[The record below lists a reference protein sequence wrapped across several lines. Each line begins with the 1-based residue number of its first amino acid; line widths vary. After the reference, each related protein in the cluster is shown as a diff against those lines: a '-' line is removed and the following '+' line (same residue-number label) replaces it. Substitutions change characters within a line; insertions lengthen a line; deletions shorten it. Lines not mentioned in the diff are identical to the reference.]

1 MTKNIIIVD
10 KEFERIKYII
20 NNVINSIGEN
30 NIKIF
35 VASTIDEVRKICVIN
50 NIKLILIFKDLKRI
64 GDIFNKYNILYY
76 RKYY

>member
-10 KEFERIKYII
+10 KELERIKYII
-20 NNVINSIGEN
+20 NNIINSIGEN

-50 NIKLILIFKDLKRI
+50 NINPAFLSSTRLSCSIII
-64 GDIFNKYNILYY
+64 PSYAIY
-76 RKYY
+76 